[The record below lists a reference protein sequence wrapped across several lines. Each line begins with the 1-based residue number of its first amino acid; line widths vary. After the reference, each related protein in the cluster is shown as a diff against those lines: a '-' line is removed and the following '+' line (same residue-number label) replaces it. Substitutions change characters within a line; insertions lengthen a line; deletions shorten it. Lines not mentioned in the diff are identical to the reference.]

1 MQMIILL
8 LEQNICN
15 GQKHECHGKVNPM
28 PGDKTQSAF
37 PLQQRAKVYEAQ
49 RHDKLQ
55 KHIYATHKR
64 MRHLQLICH
73 QLIGV
78 LAMGLPEL
86 LVQQDT
92 VTDGQT
98 AIDAV
103 NQQENEPGDVPGLND
118 QHSYGKEKDEGD
130 SDAAHI
136 SREAFRLS
144 PRTEIEE
151 REDKHAQQN
160 DNEKRI
166 LNK

>member
-1 MQMIILL
+1 MIILL

-15 GQKHECHGKVNPM
+15 GQKHECRSKVNPM
-28 PGDKTQSAF
+28 PGDKTQSAL

-49 RHDKLQ
+49 RHCKLQ

-92 VTDGQT
+92 VTNGQT

-103 NQQENEPGDVPGLND
+103 NQQENQSNNVPGLDD
-118 QHSYGKEKDEGD
+118 QHSYGKEEDEGD

-136 SREAFRLS
+136 SCEAFCLS